1 MKKSRILIAD
11 DHALLRHGLTSLIQC
26 QKDMEVVGEAGN
38 GKTAVQL
45 AKTLLPNL
53 VVMDLVM
60 PVMDGVEA
68 TRLIIEASPQTK
80 ILILTTF
87 GTSADIS
94 RALAA
99 GATGAIMKD
108 MPDDKLLSAMR
119 RIIKGE
125 KFLAPEI
132 EHMIRNE
139 PEPPELT
146 ERQLDILRSLSIGYT
161 NRDIALQLGLK
172 PSGVYVRQGTSS
184 APASPAK
191 LYSHTAF
198 MPARLS
204 RYPARTGKIAFC
216 TTEIISVMR
225 TFSTP

>member
-26 QKDMEVVGEAGN
+26 QKDMEVIGEAGN

-45 AKTLLPNL
+45 AKTLQPNL

-68 TRLIIEASPQTK
+68 TRLIMEASPQTK

-172 PSGVYVRQGTSS
+172 PSGVRVHVDAILS
-184 APASPAK
+184 K
-191 LYSHTAF
+191 LGAAT
-198 MPARLS
+198 
-204 RYPARTGKIAFC
+204 RTEAMAIA
-216 TTEIISVMR
+216 MR
-225 TFSTP
+225 KHLLKP